1 MARPCR
7 EREPTGAGSD
17 WSADHRNTTL
27 TPPGSP
33 KHRGHMCPHKPSCI
47 SSTQSVLAGG
57 MWNVWRAKTSER
69 QSTTGR
75 PQFDWTVERI
85 VTEHVQWSSE
95 LKVTASD
102 VFPPNWQLNI
112 LMIPLRL
119 IMQWW
124 LPAVTTLSLSSFS
137 SLWSRY
143 LQTPNYSSGS
153 SSSSWCI
160 ILPLDSWF

>member
-47 SSTQSVLAGG
+47 SSTRSVLAGG

-102 VFPPNWQLNI
+102 VFPPNWQHNNAVVAPCCHHTVSVQL
-112 LMIPLRL
+112 LFTLIPLPPDSKLFIRQQQQQL
-119 IMQWW
+119 VYYF
-124 LPAVTTLSLSSFS
+124 A
-137 SLWSRY
+137 
-143 LQTPNYSSGS
+143 SGQLVLK
-153 SSSSWCI
+153 W
-160 ILPLDSWF
+160 DSNFK